1 MSAGGGPE
9 LDRPRDTGALF
20 RHALG
25 LLAAR
30 PLAYLAI
37 GAAFAVPIQLAV
49 SGVGLEQLT
58 ARYDER
64 VEPVELAVGALTS
77 YVLVTP
83 LTTVA
88 CALLVVDASA
98 SAARTIVRA
107 LELSTPLLLAAIAAA
122 FGVALGLFLLILPGL
137 YLVVR
142 WFLFPQAVAL
152 EQQAGIAG
160 ERSPSASG
168 GAQAERWSAEH
179 RTARSRASTARSW
192 VLEPL
197 RRSGQLIEGFWFR
210 AAGVVVVANLVAL
223 VPGSL
228 MILPFEAWA
237 AELGRE
243 WPGLAGSILAE
254 TVTAPVVAVV
264 ATLLFFD
271 LKARHAQPF

>member
-9 LDRPRDTGALF
+9 LDRPRDTGVLF
-20 RHALG
+20 RDALG

-37 GAAFAVPIQLAV
+37 GAAFAVPIELAV

-64 VEPVELAVGALTS
+64 VEPLELVVGALTS

-83 LTTVA
+83 LITVA
-88 CALLVVDASA
+88 CALLVVDAATSA
-98 SAARTIVRA
+98 GRA
-107 LELSTPLLLAAIAAA
+107 ILRAVELSTPLLLAAVAAA
-122 FGVALGLFLLILPGL
+122 CGVALGLFLLILPGL
-137 YLVVR
+137 YLIVR

-152 EQQAGIAG
+152 EQRAGID
-160 ERSPSASG
+160 
-168 GAQAERWSAEH
+168 
-179 RTARSRASTARSW
+179 
-192 VLEPL
+192 PL
-197 RRSGQLIEGFWFR
+197 RRSGQLIEGFWLR
-210 AAGVVVVANLVAL
+210 SAGVVVMANLVAL

-228 MILPFEAWA
+228 IILPFEAWS
-237 AELGRE
+237 EGVGRE

-254 TVTAPVVAVV
+254 TLTAPIVAVV